1 MFDFDLSIA
10 AWTVGIV
17 ALCLELLEATEHAH
31 LVTAFELD
39 WERGKIV
46 KTHVLGAAQ
55 ALRFRKLVLFDFN
68 GHRL

>member
-31 LVTAFELD
+31 FVTAFELD
-39 WERGKIV
+39 
-46 KTHVLGAAQ
+46 
-55 ALRFRKLVLFDFN
+55 
-68 GHRL
+68 